1 MNTDTLL
8 HQLAQERD
16 LHSQADDTKMSI
28 ICEQLMKAG
37 VYSITPFME
46 ENEYSALD
54 MVISWGVDWHIFRE
68 PQECRHCG
76 SDLRNLNTGPPF
88 KLEVGV
94 TLDRDRSECFECPDC
109 GMVI

>member
-1 MNTDTLL
+1 MNTDVLL
-8 HQLAQERD
+8 SQLAQERD
-16 LHSQADDTKMSI
+16 LYSQADDTKMGI
-28 ICEQLMKAG
+28 ICDQLVEIG
-37 VYSITPFME
+37 VYPVTPFME

-68 PQECRHCG
+68 PQKCRHCG

-94 TLDRDRSECFECPDC
+94 TLDRDRSEYFKCSSCEA
-109 GMVI
+109 VL